1 MVQKLIIVDYVVRN
15 LIGKIRI
22 GGVTMKLI
30 ITVDIDVAESGLDEE
45 FMKDNIIDFTRN
57 LLVNGA
63 A

>member
-1 MVQKLIIVDYVVRN
+1 
-15 LIGKIRI
+15 
-22 GGVTMKLI
+22 MKLI